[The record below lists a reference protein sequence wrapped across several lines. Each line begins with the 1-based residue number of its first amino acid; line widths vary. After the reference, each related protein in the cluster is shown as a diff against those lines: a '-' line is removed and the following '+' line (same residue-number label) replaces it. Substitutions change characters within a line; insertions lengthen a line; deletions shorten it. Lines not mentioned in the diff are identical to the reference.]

1 MKKIILASAS
11 PRRRALLKRLGF
23 RFRVIPSNLEEK
35 IYKALSP
42 TKLARKLAYK
52 KAKTVAD
59 KIKEGIVIGADTIVV
74 VGDKIVGKPTSYQ
87 DAKRIL
93 RLLSGTTH
101 KVITALAIIDAKTN
115 KKLIGHETTTVKIRK
130 IEKEEI
136 ERFARLHPDK
146 AGSYAAQE
154 DNDALIERVEGDFP
168 NVVGLPVEKL
178 KKMLRKFGIRHL
190 HQENLDK

>member
-1 MKKIILASAS
+1 MIKKIILASAS
-11 PRRRALLKRLGF
+11 PRRRTLLKRLGLK
-23 RFRVIPSNLEEK
+23 FRVMPSNIDEK
-35 IYKALSP
+35 IDLDIP
-42 TKLARKLAYK
+42 PVKLAIKLALE

-74 VGDKIVGKPTSYQ
+74 VRGKLIGKPTSYQ

-101 KVITALAIIDAKTN
+101 KVITAITIINSKTN
-115 KKLIGHETTTVKIRK
+115 KKLIDYETTTVKIRK
-130 IEKEEI
+130 IKKDEI

-154 DNDALIERVEGDFP
+154 DNDTLIEKVEGDFS
-168 NVVGLPVEKL
+168 NMVGLPVEKL
-178 KKMLRKFGIRHL
+178 KRMLRKFGYKFARF
-190 HQENLDK
+190 